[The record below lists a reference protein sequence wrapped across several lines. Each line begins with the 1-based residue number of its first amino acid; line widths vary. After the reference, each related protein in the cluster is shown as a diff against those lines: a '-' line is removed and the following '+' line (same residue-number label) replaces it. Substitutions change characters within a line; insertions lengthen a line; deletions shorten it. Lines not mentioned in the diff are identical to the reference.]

1 MEQSPWQRAAAG
13 AGLLGADGRLAPT
26 IFAEMTALATKT
38 GALNLGQGFPDEDGP
53 RAVLDAAKHAIDH
66 GRNQYGP
73 GRGAPELIDAIIEHQ
88 RRFYGIGLGRSD
100 VLVTAGAT
108 EGLAAT
114 LLAYLQPGDE
124 VIVFEPYYDAY
135 AAIVA
140 LAGGVLVPVPL
151 AAPDFQP
158 DIERLQRAA
167 TPRTKMLIVN
177 SPHNPTGSVF
187 TEETMRHI
195 IRVAERRDAII
206 VTDEVY
212 EHLVYDDQHVPLASF
227 SAARERLVSISSA
240 GKTFSVTGWKIGWV
254 MSTPERIAQISA
266 VKQYLTFVNG
276 APFQPAV
283 AAGLRLPDEHYDTI
297 VASFA
302 RKRDILTR
310 GLRNA
315 GFAVHD
321 ANAGYFVLAD
331 AAPLGIDDAT
341 ALSRRLPELVGVVGV
356 PLSAFARP
364 SRRDLRS
371 TMRFAFCKSDD
382 MLRDASERLA
392 GLRGAELQ
400 HTAQEAGRA
409 SATIA

>member
-1 MEQSPWQRAAAG
+1 MEQAPWQRAAAG

-73 GRGAPELIDAIIEHQ
+73 ARGAPELIDAIIEHQ
-88 RRFYGIGLGRSD
+88 RRFYGIGLGRGD

-108 EGLAAT
+108 EALAAT
-114 LLAYLQPGDE
+114 MLAYLNPGDE
-124 VIVFEPYYDAY
+124 VLVFEPYYDAY
-135 AAIVA
+135 AAIAA
-140 LAGGVLVPVPL
+140 LAGAVLVPVPL
-151 AAPDFQP
+151 AAPDFEP
-158 DIERLQRAA
+158 DIDRLQRAS
-167 TPRTKMLIVN
+167 TPRTKMILVN

-187 TEETMRHI
+187 SEETMRHI

-212 EHLVYDDQHVPLASF
+212 EHLVYDEQHVPLASF
-227 SAARERLVSISSA
+227 DAARERLVSISSA
-240 GKTFSVTGWKIGWV
+240 GKTFSLTGWKVGWI
-254 MSTPERIAQISA
+254 MSTPQRIAQIGA

-276 APFQPAV
+276 TPFQPAIAV
-283 AAGLRLPDEHYDTI
+283 GLQLPDEHFETT

-310 GLRNA
+310 GLRTA
-315 GFAVHD
+315 GFTVHE

-341 ALSRRLPELVGVVGV
+341 ALARQLPELVGVVGV

-371 TMRFAFCKSDD
+371 TIRFAFCKSDD
-382 MLRDASERLA
+382 MLHEASSRLA
-392 GLRGAELQ
+392 GLRGAALEPT
-400 HTAQEAGRA
+400 H
-409 SATIA
+409 

>member
-1 MEQSPWQRAAAG
+1 MEVDRPHRAPWQRTAAG

-26 IFAEMTALATKT
+26 IFAEMTALATRT

-88 RRFYGIGLGRSD
+88 RRFYGIGLGRGD
-100 VLVTAGAT
+100 VLITAGAT

-114 LLAYLQPGDE
+114 MLAYLEPGDE
-124 VIVFEPYYDAY
+124 VVVFEPYYDAY
-135 AAIVA
+135 AAVAA
-140 LAGGVLVPVPL
+140 LAGAVLVPVPL
-151 AAPDFQP
+151 TAPDFQP
-158 DIERLQRAA
+158 DPDRLLRA
-167 TPRTKMLIVN
+167 TSPRTRMILVN

-187 TEETMRHI
+187 SEETVRHI
-195 IRVAERRDAII
+195 VRIAERRDALI

-212 EHLVYDDQHVPLASF
+212 EHLVYDEEHVPVATF
-227 SAARERLVSISSA
+227 QAARERLISISSA
-240 GKTFSVTGWKIGWV
+240 GKTFSITGWKVGWI
-254 MSTPERIAQISA
+254 MSTPERIAQITA

-283 AAGLRLPDEHYDTI
+283 AVGLRLPDEHFQTI
-297 VASFA
+297 RDSFC

-310 GLRNA
+310 GLRKA
-315 GFAVHD
+315 GFKVND
-321 ANAGYFVLAD
+321 AMAGYFVLAD
-331 AAPLGIDDAT
+331 AAPLGIDDASVL
-341 ALSRRLPELVGVVGV
+341 ARQLPELAGVVGV

-382 MLRDASERLA
+382 TLHRAAEQLA
-392 GLRGAELQ
+392 ALRGVELQ
-400 HTAQEAGRA
+400 PAR
-409 SATIA
+409 

>member
-1 MEQSPWQRAAAG
+1 MEQAPAHAPWQRAAAG

-26 IFAEMTALATKT
+26 IFAEMTALATAT

-73 GRGAPELIDAIIEHQ
+73 GRGAQELIDAIVEHQ
-88 RRFYGIGLGRSD
+88 RRFYGIGIGRGD

-108 EGLAAT
+108 EALAAT
-114 LLAYLQPGDE
+114 MLAYLNPGDE

-135 AAIVA
+135 AAIAA
-140 LAGGVLVPVPL
+140 LVGAVLVPVPL
-151 AAPDFQP
+151 HAPDFQP
-158 DIERLQRAA
+158 DPERLARAA
-167 TPRTKMLIVN
+167 SPRTRMILVN
-177 SPHNPTGSVF
+177 SPHNPTGTVF
-187 TEETMRHI
+187 GEEALREI
-195 IRVAERRDAII
+195 VRVAERRDAII

-212 EHLVYDDQHVPLASF
+212 EHLVYDDQHVPIASF
-227 SAARERLVSISSA
+227 DAARERLVSISSA
-240 GKTFSVTGWKIGWV
+240 GKTFSVTGWKIGWI
-254 MSTPERIAQISA
+254 MSTPERIAQIGA

-283 AAGLRLPDEHYDTI
+283 AVGLRLPDEHFDTI

-310 GLRNA
+310 GLRKA

-331 AAPLGIDDAT
+331 AAPLGFEDAT
-341 ALSRRLPELVGVVGV
+341 ALARRLPELAGVVGV
-356 PLSAFARP
+356 PLSALARP

-371 TMRFAFCKSDD
+371 TLRFAFCKSDD
-382 MLRDASERLA
+382 MLHEASSRLSGLRDAA
-392 GLRGAELQ
+392 LQ
-400 HTAQEAGRA
+400 PAR
-409 SATIA
+409 

>member
-1 MEQSPWQRAAAG
+1 MEADRSHRTPWQRTAAG

-26 IFAEMTALATKT
+26 IFAEMTALATRT

-88 RRFYGIGLGRSD
+88 RRFYGIGLGRGD

-108 EGLAAT
+108 EALAAT
-114 LLAYLQPGDE
+114 MLAYLQPGDE
-124 VIVFEPYYDAY
+124 VVVFEPYYDAY
-135 AAIVA
+135 AAVAA
-140 LAGGVLVPVPL
+140 LAGAVLVPVPL
-151 AAPDFQP
+151 TAPDFQP
-158 DIERLQRAA
+158 DPDRLLRA
-167 TPRTKMLIVN
+167 TSPRTRMILVN
-177 SPHNPTGSVF
+177 SPHNPTGAVF
-187 TEETMRHI
+187 SEETVRHI
-195 IRVAERRDAII
+195 VRIAERRDALI

-212 EHLVYDDQHVPLASF
+212 EHLVYDEQHVPVATFL
-227 SAARERLVSISSA
+227 AARERLVSISSA
-240 GKTFSVTGWKIGWV
+240 GKTFSITGWKVGWI
-254 MSTPERIAQISA
+254 MSTPERIAQITA

-283 AAGLRLPDEHYDTI
+283 AVGLRLPDEHFQTI
-297 VASFA
+297 RDSFC

-310 GLRNA
+310 GLRKA
-315 GFAVHD
+315 GFRVND
-321 ANAGYFVLAD
+321 AMAGYFVLAD
-331 AAPLGIDDAT
+331 AAPLGIEDAS
-341 ALSRRLPELVGVVGV
+341 ALARRLPELAGVVGV

-382 MLRDASERLA
+382 TLHRAAEQLASLKGVELA
-392 GLRGAELQ
+392 PVR
-400 HTAQEAGRA
+400 
-409 SATIA
+409 

>member
-1 MEQSPWQRAAAG
+1 MEQAPWQRTAHG

-73 GRGAPELIDAIIEHQ
+73 ARGAQELIDAIIEHQ
-88 RRFYGIGLGRSD
+88 RRFYGIGLGRGD
-100 VLVTAGAT
+100 VLATAGAT
-108 EGLAAT
+108 EALAAT
-114 LLAYLQPGDE
+114 MLAYLNPGDE
-124 VIVFEPYYDAY
+124 VVVFEPYYDAY
-135 AAIVA
+135 AAVAA
-140 LAGGVLVPVPL
+140 LAGAVLVPVPL
-151 AAPDFQP
+151 AAPDFEP
-158 DIERLQRAA
+158 DIDRLQRA
-167 TPRTKMLIVN
+167 TSPRTRMIIVN

-187 TEETMRHI
+187 SEETMRHI

-212 EHLVYDDQHVPLASF
+212 EHLVYDEQHVPLASF
-227 SAARERLVSISSA
+227 DAARERLVSISSA
-240 GKTFSVTGWKIGWV
+240 GKTFSVTGWKIGWI

-266 VKQYLTFVNG
+266 VKQYMTFVNG

-283 AAGLRLPDEHYDTI
+283 AVGLRLGDEHYDTI

-310 GLRNA
+310 GLRKA
-315 GFAVHD
+315 GFTVHE

-331 AAPLGIDDAT
+331 AAPLGIEDAT
-341 ALSRRLPELVGVVGV
+341 ELSRRLPELVGVVGV

-382 MLRDASERLA
+382 TLHEAASRLA
-392 GLRGAELQ
+392 GLKDAALQ
-400 HTAQEAGRA
+400 PT
-409 SATIA
+409 S

>member
-1 MEQSPWQRAAAG
+1 MEVDRPHRAPWQRTAAG

-26 IFAEMTALATKT
+26 IFAEMTALATRT

-88 RRFYGIGLGRSD
+88 RRFYGNGLGRGD
-100 VLVTAGAT
+100 VLITAGAT

-114 LLAYLQPGDE
+114 MLAYLEPGDE
-124 VIVFEPYYDAY
+124 VVVFEPYYDAY
-135 AAIVA
+135 AAVAA
-140 LAGGVLVPVPL
+140 LAGAVLVPVPL
-151 AAPDFQP
+151 TAPDFQP
-158 DIERLQRAA
+158 DPDRLLRA
-167 TPRTKMLIVN
+167 TSPRTRMILVN

-187 TEETMRHI
+187 SEETVRHI
-195 IRVAERRDAII
+195 VRIAERRDALI

-212 EHLVYDDQHVPLASF
+212 EHLVYDEEHVPVATF
-227 SAARERLVSISSA
+227 QAARERLISISSA
-240 GKTFSVTGWKIGWV
+240 GKTFSITGWKVGWI
-254 MSTPERIAQISA
+254 MSTPERIAQITA

-283 AAGLRLPDEHYDTI
+283 AVGLRLPDEHFQTI
-297 VASFA
+297 RDSFC

-310 GLRNA
+310 GLRKA
-315 GFAVHD
+315 GFKVND
-321 ANAGYFVLAD
+321 AMAGYFVLAD
-331 AAPLGIDDAT
+331 AAPLGIDDASVL
-341 ALSRRLPELVGVVGV
+341 ARQLPELAGVVGV

-382 MLRDASERLA
+382 TLHRAAEQLA
-392 GLRGAELQ
+392 ALRGVELQ
-400 HTAQEAGRA
+400 PAR
-409 SATIA
+409 

>member
-1 MEQSPWQRAAAG
+1 MEVDRPHRAPWQRTAAG

-26 IFAEMTALATKT
+26 IFAEMTALATRT

-88 RRFYGIGLGRSD
+88 RRFYGIGLGRGD
-100 VLVTAGAT
+100 VLITAGAT
-108 EGLAAT
+108 EALAAT
-114 LLAYLQPGDE
+114 MLAYLEPGDE
-124 VIVFEPYYDAY
+124 VVVFEPYYDAY
-135 AAIVA
+135 AAVAA
-140 LAGGVLVPVPL
+140 LAGAVLVPVPL
-151 AAPDFQP
+151 TAPDFQP
-158 DIERLQRAA
+158 DPDRLLRAT
-167 TPRTKMLIVN
+167 TPRTRMILVN

-187 TEETMRHI
+187 SEETVRHI
-195 IRVAERRDAII
+195 VRIAERRDALI

-212 EHLVYDDQHVPLASF
+212 EHLVYDEEHVPVATF
-227 SAARERLVSISSA
+227 QAARERLISISSA
-240 GKTFSVTGWKIGWV
+240 GKTFSITGWKVGWI
-254 MSTPERIAQISA
+254 MSTPERIAQITA

-283 AAGLRLPDEHYDTI
+283 AVGLRLPDEHFQTI
-297 VASFA
+297 RDSFC

-310 GLRNA
+310 GLRKA
-315 GFAVHD
+315 GFKVND
-321 ANAGYFVLAD
+321 AMAGYFVLAD
-331 AAPLGIDDAT
+331 AAPLGIDDASVL
-341 ALSRRLPELVGVVGV
+341 ARQLPELAGVVGV

-382 MLRDASERLA
+382 TLHRAAEQLA
-392 GLRGAELQ
+392 ALRGVELQ
-400 HTAQEAGRA
+400 PAR
-409 SATIA
+409 

>member
-1 MEQSPWQRAAAG
+1 MEQAPWQRTALG

-73 GRGAPELIDAIIEHQ
+73 ARGAQELIDAIIEHQ
-88 RRFYGIGLGRSD
+88 RRFYGIGLGRGD
-100 VLVTAGAT
+100 VLATVGAT
-108 EGLAAT
+108 GALAAT
-114 LLAYLQPGDE
+114 MLAYLNPGDE
-124 VIVFEPYYDAY
+124 VVVFEPYYDAY
-135 AAIVA
+135 AAVAA
-140 LAGGVLVPVPL
+140 LAGAVLVPVPL
-151 AAPDFQP
+151 AAPDFEP
-158 DIERLQRAA
+158 DIDRLQRA
-167 TPRTKMLIVN
+167 TSPRTKMIIVN

-187 TEETMRHI
+187 SEETMRHI

-212 EHLVYDDQHVPLASF
+212 EHLVYDEQHVPLASF
-227 SAARERLVSISSA
+227 DAARERLVSISSA
-240 GKTFSVTGWKIGWV
+240 GKTFSVTGWKIGWI
-254 MSTPERIAQISA
+254 MSTPDRIAQISA
-266 VKQYLTFVNG
+266 VQQFLTFTNG
-276 APFQPAV
+276 TPFHTAI
-283 AAGLRLPDEHYDTI
+283 AAGLQLPDEHFDTT

-310 GLRNA
+310 GLRQA
-315 GFAVHD
+315 GFTVHD

-331 AAPLGIDDAT
+331 AAPLGFDDAT
-341 ALSRRLPELVGVVGV
+341 ALARQLPELAGVVGV
-356 PLSAFARP
+356 PVSAFARP

-382 MLRDASERLA
+382 TLHEAATRLA
-392 GLRGAELQ
+392 GLKDATPQ
-400 HTAQEAGRA
+400 P
-409 SATIA
+409 SA

>member
-1 MEQSPWQRAAAG
+1 MEVDRPHRAPWQRTAAG

-26 IFAEMTALATKT
+26 IFAEMTALATRT

-88 RRFYGIGLGRSD
+88 RRFYGIGLGRGD
-100 VLVTAGAT
+100 VLITAGAT

-114 LLAYLQPGDE
+114 MLAYLEPGDE
-124 VIVFEPYYDAY
+124 VVVFEPYYDAY
-135 AAIVA
+135 AAVAA
-140 LAGGVLVPVPL
+140 LAGAVLVPVPL
-151 AAPDFQP
+151 TAPDFQP
-158 DIERLQRAA
+158 DPDRLLRA
-167 TPRTKMLIVN
+167 TSPRTRMILVN

-187 TEETMRHI
+187 SEETVRHI
-195 IRVAERRDAII
+195 VRIAERRDALI

-212 EHLVYDDQHVPLASF
+212 EHLVYDEEHVPVATF
-227 SAARERLVSISSA
+227 QAARERLISISSA
-240 GKTFSVTGWKIGWV
+240 GKTFSITGWKVGWI
-254 MSTPERIAQISA
+254 MSTPERIAQITA
-266 VKQYLTFVNG
+266 IKQYLTFVNG

-283 AAGLRLPDEHYDTI
+283 AVGLRLPDEHFQTI
-297 VASFA
+297 RDSFC

-310 GLRNA
+310 GLRKA
-315 GFAVHD
+315 GFKVND
-321 ANAGYFVLAD
+321 AMAGYFVLAD
-331 AAPLGIDDAT
+331 AAPLGIDDASVL
-341 ALSRRLPELVGVVGV
+341 ARQLPELAGVVGV

-382 MLRDASERLA
+382 TLHRAAEQLA
-392 GLRGAELQ
+392 ALQGVELQ
-400 HTAQEAGRA
+400 PAR
-409 SATIA
+409 